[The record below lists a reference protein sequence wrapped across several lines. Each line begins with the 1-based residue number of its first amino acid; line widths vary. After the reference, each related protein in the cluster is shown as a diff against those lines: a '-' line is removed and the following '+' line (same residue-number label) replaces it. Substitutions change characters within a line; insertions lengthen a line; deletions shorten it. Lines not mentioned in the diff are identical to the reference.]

1 MAKNINIYI
10 ISTEELKNRITN
22 INNVVAIFKNLCAK
36 NNIQAFINLISEPSS
51 STVDKNI
58 SVFNSRVDYSA
69 FKDNNEYNEY
79 ITMLNSCQ
87 ISNYEKHRELYKI
100 IKDKDDE
107 GLHLII
113 EDDMLISNSYINNI
127 DEMIKDLTKKDNC
140 DLWDILFLSLNTV
153 NNSDNF
159 INFRTVYNKLITKSC
174 YFVKPKICN
183 KLYEESKTFKLQI
196 KYFISK
202 YIEDN
207 NDLNVYFYNK
217 NTLIEGTKIGIYP
230 SSVNS
235 VNYLYFNNEYIGLL
249 KIYNMDIIT
258 DDDIAEASRLY
269 KIVENINS
277 SDIINIMGMIYN
289 KHKNYK
295 EAKIYFIK
303 ALDVHKKNYGYLQK
317 NSNILNNCI
326 TIFQHDQDMLEEC
339 LKVKPKY

>member
-249 KIYNMDIIT
+249 KIYNMDVIT
-258 DDDIAEASRLY
+258 DDDIAEACRLY

-295 EAKIYFIK
+295 EAKKYFIK

>member
-58 SVFNSRVDYSA
+58 SVFNSRVDYST

-207 NDLNVYFYNK
+207 KDLNVYFYNK

-249 KIYNMDIIT
+249 KIHNIDVIT

-295 EAKIYFIK
+295 EAKKYFIK

>member
-22 INNVVAIFKNLCAK
+22 INNVVSILKNLCAK

-51 STVDKNI
+51 ATVDKNI
-58 SVFNSRVDYSA
+58 SVFNSRVDYST
-69 FKDNNEYNEY
+69 FSDNNEYNEY

-107 GLHLII
+107 ELHLII
-113 EDDMLISNSYINNI
+113 EDDMLISNSYISNI
-127 DEMIKDLTKKDNC
+127 DEMIKDLTIKDNC

-153 NNSDNF
+153 NNGDNF

-183 KLYEESKTFKLQI
+183 KLYEESSTFKLQI

-207 NDLNVYFYNK
+207 KDLNVFFYNK

-249 KIYNMDIIT
+249 KIYNKDVIT
-258 DDDIAEASRLY
+258 DDDIVEACGLY

-295 EAKIYFIK
+295 EAKKYFIK

>member
-22 INNVVAIFKNLCAK
+22 INNVVSILKNLCAK

-51 STVDKNI
+51 ATVDKNI
-58 SVFNSRVDYSA
+58 SVFNSRVDYST
-69 FKDNNEYNEY
+69 FSDNNEYNEY

-107 GLHLII
+107 ELHLII
-113 EDDMLISNSYINNI
+113 EDDMLISNSYISNI
-127 DEMIKDLTKKDNC
+127 DEMIKDLTIKDNC

-153 NNSDNF
+153 NNGDNF

-183 KLYEESKTFKLQI
+183 KLYEESSTFKLQI

-207 NDLNVYFYNK
+207 KDLNVYFYNK

-249 KIYNMDIIT
+249 KIYNKDVIT
-258 DDDIAEASRLY
+258 DDDIVEACGLY

-295 EAKIYFIK
+295 EAKKYFIK

>member
-22 INNVVAIFKNLCAK
+22 INNVVAILKNLCAK
-36 NNIQAFINLISEPSS
+36 NNIKTFINLISEPSS
-51 STVDKNI
+51 VTIDKNI
-58 SVFNSRVDYSA
+58 STFNSRVDYSP

-100 IKDKDDE
+100 IKDKDEED
-107 GLHLII
+107 LHMII

-127 DEMIKDLTKKDNC
+127 NDMINDFANKDNC

-153 NNSDNF
+153 NNGENF
-159 INFRTVYNKLITKSC
+159 VNFRTVYNKLITKSC

-183 KLYEESKTFKLQI
+183 KLYEESSIFKLQI

-207 NDLNVYFYNK
+207 KDLNVYFYNK

-249 KIYNMDIIT
+249 KIYNMDVIT

-295 EAKIYFIK
+295 EAKKYFIK

>member
-159 INFRTVYNKLITKSC
+159 INFSTVYNKLITKSC

-207 NDLNVYFYNK
+207 KDLNVYFYNK

-249 KIYNMDIIT
+249 KIYNMDVIT

-295 EAKIYFIK
+295 EAKKYFIK

>member
-22 INNVVAIFKNLCAK
+22 INNVVAILKNLCAK

-58 SVFNSRVDYSA
+58 SVFNGRVDYSP

-100 IKDKDDE
+100 IKDKSEED
-107 GLHLII
+107 LHMII

-127 DEMIKDLTKKDNC
+127 NDMINDLTIKDNC

-153 NNSDNF
+153 NNGENF
-159 INFRTVYNKLITKSC
+159 VNFRTVYNKLITKSC
-174 YFVKPKICN
+174 YFVKPIICN
-183 KLYEESKTFKLQI
+183 KLYEESSIFKLQI

-207 NDLNVYFYNK
+207 KELNVYFYNK

-249 KIYNMDIIT
+249 KIYNKDVIT
-258 DDDIAEASRLY
+258 EDDIKEACELY

-277 SDIINIMGMIYN
+277 SDIINVMGMIYN
-289 KHKNYK
+289 KQKNYK
-295 EAKIYFIK
+295 EAKKYFIK

-339 LKVKPKY
+339 LKAKPKY

>member
-1 MAKNINIYI
+1 
-10 ISTEELKNRITN
+10 
-22 INNVVAIFKNLCAK
+22 
-36 NNIQAFINLISEPSS
+36 
-51 STVDKNI
+51 
-58 SVFNSRVDYSA
+58 
-69 FKDNNEYNEY
+69 
-79 ITMLNSCQ
+79 
-87 ISNYEKHRELYKI
+87 
-100 IKDKDDE
+100 
-107 GLHLII
+107 
-113 EDDMLISNSYINNI
+113 
-127 DEMIKDLTKKDNC
+127 MIKDLTKKDNC

-249 KIYNMDIIT
+249 KIYNMDVIT

-295 EAKIYFIK
+295 EAKKYFIK

>member
-22 INNVVAIFKNLCAK
+22 INNVVAILKNLCAK

-58 SVFNSRVDYSA
+58 SVFNSRVDYSP

-100 IKDKDDE
+100 IKDKSEED
-107 GLHLII
+107 LHMII

-127 DEMIKDLTKKDNC
+127 NDMINDLTKKDNC

-153 NNSDNF
+153 NNGENF

-183 KLYEESKTFKLQI
+183 KLYEESTTFKLQI
-196 KYFISK
+196 K
-202 YIEDN
+202 
-207 NDLNVYFYNK
+207 
-217 NTLIEGTKIGIYP
+217 
-230 SSVNS
+230 
-235 VNYLYFNNEYIGLL
+235 
-249 KIYNMDIIT
+249 
-258 DDDIAEASRLY
+258 
-269 KIVENINS
+269 
-277 SDIINIMGMIYN
+277 
-289 KHKNYK
+289 
-295 EAKIYFIK
+295 
-303 ALDVHKKNYGYLQK
+303 
-317 NSNILNNCI
+317 
-326 TIFQHDQDMLEEC
+326 
-339 LKVKPKY
+339 

>member
-22 INNVVAIFKNLCAK
+22 INNVVSILKNLCVK

-51 STVDKNI
+51 ATVDKNI
-58 SVFNSRVDYSA
+58 SVFNSRVDYST
-69 FKDNNEYNEY
+69 FSDNNEYNEY

-107 GLHLII
+107 ELHLII
-113 EDDMLISNSYINNI
+113 EDDMLISNSYISNI
-127 DEMIKDLTKKDNC
+127 DEMIKDLTIKDNC

-153 NNSDNF
+153 NNGDNF

-183 KLYEESKTFKLQI
+183 KLYEESSTFKLQI

-207 NDLNVYFYNK
+207 KDLNVYFYNK

-249 KIYNMDIIT
+249 KIYNKDVIT
-258 DDDIAEASRLY
+258 DDDIVEACGLY

-295 EAKIYFIK
+295 EAKKCFIK

>member
-22 INNVVAIFKNLCAK
+22 INNVVSILKNLCAK

-51 STVDKNI
+51 ATVDKNI
-58 SVFNSRVDYSA
+58 SVFNSRVDYST
-69 FKDNNEYNEY
+69 FSDNNEYNEY

-107 GLHLII
+107 ELHLII
-113 EDDMLISNSYINNI
+113 EDDMLISNSYISNI
-127 DEMIKDLTKKDNC
+127 DEMIKDLTIKDNC

-153 NNSDNF
+153 NNGENF

-183 KLYEESKTFKLQI
+183 KLYEESSTFKLQI

-202 YIEDN
+202 YIDDN
-207 NDLNVYFYNK
+207 KDLNVYFYNK

-249 KIYNMDIIT
+249 KIYNKDVIT
-258 DDDIAEASRLY
+258 DDDIVEACGLY

-295 EAKIYFIK
+295 EAKKYFIK

>member
-22 INNVVAIFKNLCAK
+22 INNVVAILKNLCAK
-36 NNIQAFINLISEPSS
+36 NNINSFINLISEPSS
-51 STVDKNI
+51 VTIDKNI
-58 SVFNSRVDYSA
+58 STFNSRVDYSP

-100 IKDKDDE
+100 IKDRDNDD
-107 GLHLII
+107 LHMII

-127 DEMIKDLTKKDNC
+127 NDMINDLTNKDNC

-153 NNSDNF
+153 NNGENF
-159 INFRTVYNKLITKSC
+159 VNFRTVYNKLITKSC

-183 KLYEESKTFKLQI
+183 KLYEESSTFKLQI

-207 NDLNVYFYNK
+207 KELNVYFYNK

-249 KIYNMDIIT
+249 KIYNKDIIT
-258 DDDIAEASRLY
+258 EDDIKVACELY

-277 SDIINIMGMIYN
+277 SDIINVMGMIYN
-289 KHKNYK
+289 KKKDYK
-295 EAKIYFIK
+295 DAKKYFIQ
-303 ALDVHKKNYGYLQK
+303 AMDTHKKNYGYLQK

-326 TIFQHDQDMLEEC
+326 NIFQHDQDMLEEC

>member
-1 MAKNINIYI
+1 MAKNIHIYI

-22 INNVVAIFKNLCAK
+22 INNVVAILKNLCAK

-58 SVFNSRVDYSA
+58 SVFNSRVDYSP

-100 IKDKDDE
+100 IKDKSEED
-107 GLHLII
+107 LHMII

-127 DEMIKDLTKKDNC
+127 NDMINDLTKKDNC

-153 NNSDNF
+153 NNGENF

-183 KLYEESKTFKLQI
+183 KLYEESTTFKLQI

-207 NDLNVYFYNK
+207 KDLNVYFYNK

-230 SSVNS
+230 SSVS
-235 VNYLYFNNEYIGLL
+235 SANYLYFNNEYIGLL
-249 KIYNMDIIT
+249 KIYNKDVIT
-258 DDDIAEASRLY
+258 DDDIKEACELY

-295 EAKIYFIK
+295 EAKKYFIQ
-303 ALDVHKKNYGYLQK
+303 ALDTHKKNYGYLQK

-339 LKVKPKY
+339 LKAKPKY

>member
-10 ISTEELKNRITN
+10 ISSEELKNRTAN
-22 INNVVAIFKNLCAK
+22 INNVIDIFRNLCSK
-36 NNIQAFINLISEPSS
+36 NNIQPFINLISEPSFT
-51 STVDKNI
+51 TVDKNI
-58 SVFNSRVDYSA
+58 SIFNGRVDYST
-69 FKDNNEYNEY
+69 FKDNSEYNEY

-100 IKDKDDE
+100 IKDKDNND
-107 GLHLII
+107 LHLII

-127 DEMIKDLTKKDNC
+127 NEMIKDLTNSDNS

-153 NNSDNF
+153 NSDERF
-159 INFRTVYNKLITKSC
+159 INYRTVYNKLITKSC
-174 YFVKPKICN
+174 YFIKPKICN
-183 KLYEESKTFKLQI
+183 RLYEESCTFKLQI

-202 YIEDN
+202 YIDDN
-207 NDLNVYFYNK
+207 KDLNVYFYNK

-249 KIYNMDIIT
+249 KIYNRDLITIGDIT
-258 DDDIAEASRLY
+258 EAHELY
-269 KIVENINS
+269 KSVENMNS

-289 KHKNYK
+289 KNKNYK
-295 EAKIYFIK
+295 EAKKYFLQ
-303 ALDVHKKNYGYLQK
+303 ALEVHKKNYGYLQK

-339 LKVKPKY
+339 LKTKPKY

>member
-22 INNVVAIFKNLCAK
+22 INNVVSILKNLCVK

-51 STVDKNI
+51 ATVDKNI
-58 SVFNSRVDYSA
+58 SVFNSRVDYST
-69 FKDNNEYNEY
+69 FSDNNEYNEY

-107 GLHLII
+107 ELHLII
-113 EDDMLISNSYINNI
+113 EDDMLISNSYISNI
-127 DEMIKDLTKKDNC
+127 DEMIKDLTIKDNC

-153 NNSDNF
+153 NNGDNF

-183 KLYEESKTFKLQI
+183 KLYEESSTFKLQI

-207 NDLNVYFYNK
+207 KDLNVYFYNK

-235 VNYLYFNNEYIGLL
+235 VNYLYFNIL
-249 KIYNMDIIT
+249 
-258 DDDIAEASRLY
+258 R
-269 KIVENINS
+269 S
-277 SDIINIMGMIYN
+277 S
-289 KHKNYK
+289 KT
-295 EAKIYFIK
+295 F
-303 ALDVHKKNYGYLQK
+303 
-317 NSNILNNCI
+317 
-326 TIFQHDQDMLEEC
+326 
-339 LKVKPKY
+339 

>member
-22 INNVVAIFKNLCAK
+22 INNLVAIFKNLCAK

-249 KIYNMDIIT
+249 KIYNMDVIT

-295 EAKIYFIK
+295 EAKKYFIK